1 MDIPNTIKVRIREE
15 RGSDVPLGFATFYD
29 MSTKKL
35 RKDKSW
41 NSWGDK
47 ELGEFSN
54 TPKAGFSVVDHES
67 RNSGYNS
74 SRTLFRIKHPDGF
87 LFEIELE
94 NFFTLLN
101 SHTIENGR
109 FQGNFVLGWEGN
121 TLILI
126 SNESEL
132 YHSNIELKHQ
142 VDKGFVRDF
151 EIGKAYKSKDGNFVG
166 YYAGQRTVAA
176 IKQEKS
182 IPWFNNGYKSD
193 DFPYNVKIAIRE
205 VHIFHSAILS
215 EDREYNKPHE
225 VMIDGKMVKII
236 AEHNCWATPKVY
248 SCTDEECKEIAN
260 SHIFQPDA
268 LDDIDFYNRV
278 YFNNNTYYK
287 MEYQLVK
294 RSVKNQDFIDFI
306 TSVFPENINLSIEYS
321 KAAYSLIDTNQPN
334 MIDYKIIK
342 P

>member
-15 RGSDVPLGFATFYD
+15 RGSDIPLGYATFYD

-41 NSWGDK
+41 NAWGDK
-47 ELGEFSN
+47 ELGEFPN
-54 TPKAGFSVVDHES
+54 VPKAGFAVVGHES

-87 LFEIELE
+87 LFEIELG
-94 NFFTLLN
+94 NFFDLLN
-101 SHTIENGR
+101 SHTIEKGL
-109 FQGNFVLGWEGN
+109 FQGNFVLGWNEN
-121 TLILI
+121 TLMLI

-132 YHSNIELKHQ
+132 YHSSIELKRQ
-142 VDKGFVRDF
+142 VDKGYVRDF
-151 EIGKAYKSKDGNFVG
+151 EIGKAYKLKGGQFVG

-176 IKQEKS
+176 IKYEN
-182 IPWFNNGYKSD
+182 ITPTFNNGYKSND
-193 DFPYNVKIAIRE
+193 YPYNVKIAIRE

-215 EDREYNKPHE
+215 QESEYNKPHE

-236 AEHNCWATPKVY
+236 TETNCWATPKVY
-248 SCTDEECKEIAN
+248 SCTDEECKEVAK

-268 LDDIDFYNRV
+268 LDDIDFYNNV
-278 YFNNNTYYK
+278 YFNNATYYK
-287 MEYQLVK
+287 MEYQLIN
-294 RSVKNQDFIDFI
+294 RSVKNQDFIDLI
-306 TSVFPENINLSIEYS
+306 TKTFPESINLSIEYS
-321 KAAYSLIDTNQPN
+321 RAAYSLIDSNQPT
-334 MIDYKIIK
+334 MVDYKITK